1 MSSSHQVVLNR
12 RGLGTCQVA
21 SDNGVRRIIPCGY
34 HRDRAE
40 NVIMRL
46 DPLRNPGGDL
56 QQERT
61 IEPTACFIELA
72 KRLDRHG
79 APPAGGWYLV
89 AEQRNWLI
97 KQLSDAISVSTAPE
111 VRILEAGIASHNHHY
126 SYLDLVSQAL
136 QQATRKPKIHVI
148 VVDKCEYPIA
158 LSRAIRDELILKPG
172 VGEPLPALD
181 DAPTEPCLS
190 FVLSRRNAGQY
201 AAIEQSFIVGDL
213 QDPQTLNIEPKS
225 IDIITEHF
233 ITAVI
238 RNLDLLASFRSAYSK
253 LLRPGGRLLTA
264 YGATLASKE
273 KEFEEIQGLHRR
285 FDLIPRPYTYVWDPY
300 GLKENDLHPLLKK
313 DPTSVTISSENS
325 VQLFEMAG

>member
-136 QQATRKPKIHVI
+136 QQATRKRARPRA
-148 VVDKCEYPIA
+148 VVCSSRGCSQDEDLRRAATEA
-158 LSRAIRDELILKPG
+158 LAQIDRAYRSEEG
-172 VGEPLPALD
+172 
-181 DAPTEPCLS
+181 
-190 FVLSRRNAGQY
+190 
-201 AAIEQSFIVGDL
+201 
-213 QDPQTLNIEPKS
+213 
-225 IDIITEHF
+225 
-233 ITAVI
+233 AV
-238 RNLDLLASFRSAYSK
+238 
-253 LLRPGGRLLTA
+253 
-264 YGATLASKE
+264 
-273 KEFEEIQGLHRR
+273 EE
-285 FDLIPRPYTYVWDPY
+285 
-300 GLKENDLHPLLKK
+300 
-313 DPTSVTISSENS
+313 
-325 VQLFEMAG
+325 